1 MNEYYL
7 KQLVKKWPGWN
18 LERLKNRMYDVEKIL
33 SIDYIS
39 KQEKPEFCSKSKEE
53 IVNDKIE
60 KFEATLIVIK
70 QSDRIFIKRTAYI
83 PVESIIDYGEEVIQL
98 LLDKPEYALPMEEEA
113 YPCECIIIDT
123 VQRHIIIDSSKFGLW
138 EQNAMKWNDYNF
150 TMGDYG
156 RIETLK
162 LAGLDVANL
171 EMPMDKIREQFKGL
185 VRQVDGFDPSKWAN
199 KLLKENNDIQFNPDF
214 FDSVRPQKT
223 SLEKMKERIKKILRV
238 K

>member
-1 MNEYYL
+1 MGQRANYIVKEGDKLTIHYNHWRANCIASDLYLGERRFLNFVNECQVDNEIMTELWIEGCVIIDISRRQLFFWSYEFRNDTSLNEYYL

-98 LLDKPEYALPMEEEA
+98 LLDKP
-113 YPCECIIIDT
+113 
-123 VQRHIIIDSSKFGLW
+123 
-138 EQNAMKWNDYNF
+138 
-150 TMGDYG
+150 
-156 RIETLK
+156 
-162 LAGLDVANL
+162 
-171 EMPMDKIREQFKGL
+171 
-185 VRQVDGFDPSKWAN
+185 
-199 KLLKENNDIQFNPDF
+199 
-214 FDSVRPQKT
+214 
-223 SLEKMKERIKKILRV
+223 
-238 K
+238 